1 MLAKAVRYRHKPRD
15 VPSYKFYMV
24 CTTSRPNSLIDIIL
38 KTSIE
43 PHPPRLLLFAG
54 HAGTG
59 KTTLAKRALPLLAEK
74 NKRDFFFLDKD
85 TAYGAFSSHV
95 MGLLTGN
102 PADRDSPTYLQN
114 LRDREYSGLLDIT
127 RENLA
132 LGKNVMLVGP
142 FTRELMAG
150 KFFEPAQLDMPAHT
164 ECRVAWIDLSAEEA
178 KRRIEA
184 RADARDD
191 WKLANW
197 DDYLKR
203 RVQPPSHASLR
214 RFDNQEFDATAF
226 DVLIDHLLS

>member
-15 VPSYKFYMV
+15 VASYKFYMV
-24 CTTSRPNSLIDIIL
+24 CTTSRKHLLKNIIL
-38 KTSIE
+38 KTLTS

-74 NKRDFFFLDKD
+74 SKRDFFFLDKD

-132 LGKNVMLVGP
+132 LGMNVMLVGP

-164 ECRVAWIDLSAEEA
+164 ECRVAWIDLSTEEA

-214 RFDNQEFDATAF
+214 RFDNQEFDPTAF
-226 DVLIDHLLS
+226 DLLIDHLLS

>member
-1 MLAKAVRYRHKPRD
+1 MRYCIIQVLHSLHYFLAT
-15 VPSYKFYMV
+15 FLEN
-24 CTTSRPNSLIDIIL
+24 TIL
-38 KTSIE
+38 KTIESI
-43 PHPPRLLLFAG
+43 HTPRLLLFAG

-59 KTTLAKRALPLLAEK
+59 KTTLAKRALPLLADK
-74 NKRDFFFLDKD
+74 SQRDFFFLDKD

-132 LGKNVMLVGP
+132 LGMNVMLVGP

-150 KFFEPAQLDMPAHT
+150 KFFEPTLLGMPANT
-164 ECRVAWIDLSAEEA
+164 VCRVAWIDLSTEEA
-178 KRRIEA
+178 RRRIEH
-184 RADARDD
+184 RADDRDA

-203 RVQPPSHASLR
+203 RVQPPDHASLC
-214 RFDNQEFDATAF
+214 RFDNQQFDQAAF
-226 DVLIDHLLS
+226 DLLIDHLLS

>member
-1 MLAKAVRYRHKPRD
+1 MK
-15 VPSYKFYMV
+15 
-24 CTTSRPNSLIDIIL
+24 TITSV
-38 KTSIE
+38 
-43 PHPPRLLLFAG
+43 HAPRLILFAG

-74 NKRDFFFLDKD
+74 GHRDFFFLDKD
-85 TAYGAFSSHV
+85 TAYGAFSSHI

-114 LRDREYSGLLDIT
+114 LRDREYSGLLDVT

-132 LGKNVMLVGP
+132 LGMNVMLVGP

-150 KFFEPAQLDMPAHT
+150 KFFEPSQLGMPAHT
-164 ECRVAWIDLSAEEA
+164 ECRVAWIDLSTEEA
-178 KRRIEA
+178 KRRIEK
-184 RADARDD
+184 RADARDE

-197 DDYLKR
+197 DEYLKR
-203 RVQPPSHASLR
+203 RVQPPSHPSLH
-214 RFDNQEFDATAF
+214 RFDNQAFDQAAF

>member
-1 MLAKAVRYRHKPRD
+1 MKTN
-15 VPSYKFYMV
+15 
-24 CTTSRPNSLIDIIL
+24 TTAH
-38 KTSIE
+38 T
-43 PHPPRLLLFAG
+43 PRLLLFAG

-59 KTTLAKRALPLLAEK
+59 KTNLAKRALPILAEK
-74 NKRDFFFLDKD
+74 SQRDFFFLDKD

-132 LGKNVMLVGP
+132 LGMNVMLVGP

-150 KFFEPAQLDMPAHT
+150 KFFEPTLLGMPAT
-164 ECRVAWIDLSAEEA
+164 TVCRVAWIDLSTDEA
-178 KRRIEA
+178 RRRIEH
-184 RADARDD
+184 RADARDE
-191 WKLANW
+191 WKLAHW

-203 RVQPPSHASLR
+203 RVQPPDHASLR
-214 RFDNQEFDATAF
+214 RYDN
-226 DVLIDHLLS
+226 

>member
-1 MLAKAVRYRHKPRD
+1 MLAKAVRYRYKPRD
-15 VPSYKFYMV
+15 VASYKFYMV
-24 CTTSRPNSLIDIIL
+24 CTTSRKHLLKNIIL
-38 KTSIE
+38 KTLIS

-59 KTTLAKRALPLLAEK
+59 KTTLAKRALPLLAK
-74 NKRDFFFLDKD
+74 KSKRDFFFLDKD

-132 LGKNVMLVGP
+132 LGMNVMLVGP

-164 ECRVAWIDLSAEEA
+164 ECRVAWIDLSTEEA

-203 RVQPPSHASLR
+203 RVQPLSHASLR
-214 RFDNQEFDATAF
+214 RFDNQEFDPTAF
-226 DVLIDHLLS
+226 DLLIDHLLS